1 MLALGVSLSP
11 WRRDSPLI
19 LLGFGPALEIETFG
33 EFPGHT
39 PVLPCAVCGLLAV
52 REGETVVDATV
63 GLAGHA
69 RLLAE
74 RLGATGTLVGL
85 DVDPAN
91 LESARQVLAE
101 GRLACRIEL
110 VHANFAELP
119 EVLGTLGLLQVD
131 AILADLGI
139 SSPQLDEPL
148 RGFSFQR
155 EGPLDMRMDPRLTVT
170 AADLVNRLREQELGD
185 LLYFNAQETGG
196 RRIARRICEARRNSR
211 ITTTTR
217 LAEIVASAVGVD
229 PESRKS
235 KIHPASR
242 TFLALRI
249 SVNEEIKNLEALL
262 EAAPRLLKPGGRFGV
277 IAFHSVEDK
286 PVKLDF
292 RKRKGEGIYQIL
304 TKKPVVASDD
314 ERRSNPRSRSAK
326 LRAAMRTTDQG
337 GF

>member
-1 MLALGVSLSP
+1 ME
-11 WRRDSPLI
+11 
-19 LLGFGPALEIETFG
+19 FETFG
-33 EFPGHT
+33 ETFGHI
-39 PVLPCAVCGLLAV
+39 PVLPREVCELLAL
-52 REGETVVDATV
+52 REGETVVDATI
-63 GLAGHA
+63 GLGGHA

-74 RLGATGTLVGL
+74 RLGPTGTLIGL

-91 LESARQVLAE
+91 LETARQALAD
-101 GRLACRIEL
+101 RKSACRMEL

-119 EVLGTLGLLQVD
+119 DVLVSLGLTQVD

-139 SSPQLDEPL
+139 SSRQLEEPA

-155 EGPLDMRMDPRLTVT
+155 EGPLDMRLDARLMVT
-170 AADLVNRLREQELGD
+170 ATDLVNRMREQELGD
-185 LLYFNAQETGG
+185 LLYFNAQETAG
-196 RRIARRICEARRNSR
+196 RRIARRICEARKNSR

-235 KIHPASR
+235 KIHPATR
-242 TFLALRI
+242 TFLALRMA
-249 SVNEEIKNLEALL
+249 VNEEIENLEALL
-262 EAAPRLLKPGGRFGV
+262 EAAPRLLSPGGRFGV

-292 RKRKGEGIYQIL
+292 RKRKSEGIYQIL

-326 LRAAMRTTDQG
+326 LRAVMRASGETESGSEMHLTAP
-337 GF
+337 